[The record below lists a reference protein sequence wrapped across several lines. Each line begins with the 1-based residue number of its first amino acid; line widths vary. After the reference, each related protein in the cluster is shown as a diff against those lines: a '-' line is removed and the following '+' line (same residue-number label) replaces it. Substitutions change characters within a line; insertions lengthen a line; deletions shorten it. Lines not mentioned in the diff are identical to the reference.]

1 MNVNKVTLVGRV
13 GQTPTV
19 RESAKGKVCNI
30 NIATNSGFGEN
41 ETTDWHK
48 ITFFDKLARTVEE
61 YVTKGQEL
69 YVEGRIKYSKW
80 TDKEGVEK
88 WKTEIIAHHMQMGAR
103 SGQEKTQPVSSTGDE
118 DESPPF

>member
-13 GQTPTV
+13 GQSPTV
-19 RESAKGKVCNI
+19 RETAKGKVCTLTL
-30 NIATNSGFGEN
+30 ATNSGYGDK

-48 ITFFDKLARTVEE
+48 ITFFDKIARTVEE
-61 YVTKGQEL
+61 YVGKGQEL

-80 TDKEGVEK
+80 TDKEGIEK
-88 WKTEIIAHHMQMGAR
+88 WSTEIIAQHMQMGAR
-103 SGQEKTQPVSSTGDE
+103 AGKAQPVSSTGDE

>member
-19 RESAKGKVCNI
+19 RETAKGKVCTVNL
-30 NIATNSGFGEN
+30 ATNSGYGDK
-41 ETTDWHK
+41 ETTDWHR
-48 ITFFDKLARTVEE
+48 ITFFDKIARTVEE
-61 YVTKGQEL
+61 YVGKGQEL

-80 TDKEGVEK
+80 TDKEGIEK
-88 WKTEIIAHHMQMGAR
+88 WSTEIIAQHMQMGAHA
-103 SGQEKTQPVSSTGDE
+103 GKAQPVSSTGDE